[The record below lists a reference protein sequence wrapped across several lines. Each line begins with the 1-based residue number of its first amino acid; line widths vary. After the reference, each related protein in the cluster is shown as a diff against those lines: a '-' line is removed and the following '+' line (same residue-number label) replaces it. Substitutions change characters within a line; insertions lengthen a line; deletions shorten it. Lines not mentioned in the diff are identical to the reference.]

1 MKWFKFYGQDF
12 LTDSKL
18 GSLNPYQRLMWVTLL
33 CVASQDEE
41 KSGVLKFVKESRIT
55 ALAGI
60 YYEDLLECGIRE
72 GDTFGIF
79 EELGLIS
86 FPDEKTLVIV
96 NYRRKQNENTTGA
109 ERVAAFRAKKDAVSK
124 PSVTQCNNVTL
135 QSNENVTL
143 EETREE
149 ENRIDKREIREEKK
163 ESSINFLRNL
173 GKEEIQE
180 FTERFDASEKQI
192 RSKADDLANY
202 CEAKGKK
209 YKYYKSF
216 LINAMKKDFKE
227 LRAEDRAKRAN
238 LQARVQATVLPAPRA
253 TTEEQDTTP
262 VSQDYLDKKQEVIR
276 KYQSMRF

>member
-41 KSGVLKFVKESRIT
+41 KSGVLKFMKESRIV
-55 ALAGI
+55 ALSGI
-60 YYEDLLECGIRE
+60 HYEDLDSMYGIRE
-72 GDTFGIF
+72 GDTFSIF

-96 NYRRKQNENTTGA
+96 NYSRKQNENMTGA
-109 ERVAAFRAKKDAVSK
+109 ERMSALRARKNALYE
-124 PSVTQCNNVTL
+124 PSVTQSDNVTS
-135 QSNENVTL
+135 QSDKSVTL

-149 ENRIDKREIREEKK
+149 EKRIDKREIREEKK
-163 ESSINFLRNL
+163 DSSINFLRNL
-173 GKEEIQE
+173 GEEAIQE

-209 YKYYKSF
+209 YKNYKSF
-216 LINAMKKDFKE
+216 LVNALKKDFKE
-227 LRAEDRAKRAN
+227 LTPEDRAKRAN

-262 VSQDYLDKKQEVIR
+262 VSQDYFDR
-276 KYQSMRF
+276 KRALTSSMRF